1 MKKKA
6 DAGMRPAYDFS
17 AGVKGR
23 VRGKYAAAYAEGA
36 NVILLDA
43 DVARA
48 FPDSASVNATL
59 RSLLELARRAKRKAD

>member
-6 DAGMRPAYDFS
+6 DAGMRPEYDFS

-23 VRGKYAAAYAEGA
+23 VRGKYAAAYAEGT

-48 FPDSASVNATL
+48 FPVDATL